1 MTRTERRK
9 AHRPDSENAICRTC
23 TDNVVEELRTPHIA
37 NATGNGFTTEWQD
50 DRENQK
56 KKPLDNVG
64 TTCYN
69 VGTVN
74 ERKGVIP
81 LRTKD

>member
-1 MTRTERRK
+1 M
-9 AHRPDSENAICRTC
+9 DS
-23 TDNVVEELRTPHIA
+23 VVEELRTPHIA

-74 ERKGVIP
+74 DLDGG
-81 LRTKD
+81 

>member
-1 MTRTERRK
+1 M
-9 AHRPDSENAICRTC
+9 
-23 TDNVVEELRTPHIA
+23 EELRTPHIA

-56 KKPLDNVG
+56 KKSLDNVG

-74 ERKGVIP
+74 ERKEVIP
-81 LRTKD
+81 LRMKD